1 MSLSPKSLLR
11 SSLFIRWL
19 PLLAFCTVIAH
30 YFWFV
35 SSNAIN
41 VPHQDDVYDFLQFVQ
56 LIEAA
61 EGAEDVFGEWFKQYN
76 DHRTNASRIQVYV
89 AYLIEGEV
97 NFHTHALLA
106 NLALP
111 FILLLFYLAV
121 RNEENRWLFLLVSAL
136 VLLHLRTFTVVLWG
150 QPAFAYYYVYFY
162 AFACLFALHKVTVP
176 KFVLAAVLCSLAS
189 FTYAAGQI
197 VWALGLTSLLHQSL
211 VVRKKSFLYPT
222 MWVLITV
229 AMLLIWR
236 VGFIAGSLPEVTAAD
251 AAQIRAV
258 FPGVLLDPTFQ
269 QFLARYTAWFLVIL
283 GSAFTDSST
292 LGAGLVGFVMLAVL
306 SSISFRLSKSEDI
319 RLILCCWYAVA
330 AAAAVTV
337 GRAHMHTPDYVLE
350 SRYSF
355 LSVMLLTTLALLV
368 QVRFRIFK
376 SSAVYVLVLLAG
388 TYSTWTYH
396 HFERPLQDFMS
407 KRYGV
412 FNNNHY
418 LVFGKPA
425 RESGAIVREAISTGM
440 YNPPCRPFPECE
452 SSSKLDE

>member
-11 SSLFIRWL
+11 SSLSIRWL
-19 PLLAFCTVIAH
+19 PFMAFCAVIAH

-89 AYLIEGEV
+89 AYLVEGEV
-97 NFHTHALLA
+97 NFRTHTLLA

-111 FILLLFYLAV
+111 LILLLFYLAV

-162 AFACLFALHKVTVP
+162 AFACLFALHKVSVP

-197 VWALGLTSLLHQSL
+197 VWALGLASLLHQSL

-222 MWVLITV
+222 MWVLVTV
-229 AMLLIWR
+229 AMLMIWR
-236 VGFIAGSLPEVTAAD
+236 VGFIAGSLPEVTAAN
-251 AAQIRAV
+251 AVQIHKF
-258 FPGVLLDPTFQ
+258 FPGVLIDPTPQ
-269 QFLARYTAWFLVIL
+269 QFLARYAAWFLVIL
-283 GSAFTDSST
+283 GSAFTDSSM
-292 LGAGLVGFVMLAVL
+292 LGAGLAGIFMLTVLLFV
-306 SSISFRLSKSEDI
+306 SFRFYKSEDI
-319 RLILCCWYAVA
+319 RLVLCCWYSVA

-337 GRAHMHTPDYVLE
+337 GRAMLQTPDYILD

-368 QVRFRIFK
+368 QVRFKVFK
-376 SSAVYVLVLLAG
+376 SSAVYILVVLAG
-388 TYSTWTYH
+388 TYSFWTYR

-407 KRYGV
+407 KRYNA
-412 FNNNHY
+412 FNSDRY

-425 RESGAIVREAISTGM
+425 SESSAIVREAISTGM